1 MIIIKRWDCFES
13 RDLVRLLGIGER
25 EVRYWS
31 TLGIVKPEIAQ
42 AAGRPGIRRRYSFK
56 NVVQAGLVQ
65 MLLANHISLHTAPK
79 ILRFVG
85 LTGFFLQKPRELY
98 LVLHHGDLLQAYVSY
113 PTGRDPMKM
122 GMPGQLTDLGH
133 SPSQSLGEHL
143 DALLEDP
150 AERDSLIV
158 MAVHRVRDRL
168 ATQLGRTLSD
178 L

>member
-1 MIIIKRWDCFES
+1 MLLIKRWDCFES
-13 RDLVRLLGIGER
+13 RDVVRLLGITER
-25 EVRYWS
+25 ELRYWAV
-31 TLGIVKPEIAQ
+31 LGIVKPQIAA

-65 MLLANHISLHTAPK
+65 MLLANHISLHTAPT

-85 LTGFFLQKPRELY
+85 LAGFFMQKPSQLY
-98 LVLHHGDLLQAYVSY
+98 LVLHHGDLLQAYVRY
-113 PTGRDPMKM
+113 RAGREPMKM

-158 MAVHRVRDRL
+158 MAVHRIRDRL
-168 ATQLGRTLSD
+168 ATQLDRTLSNV
-178 L
+178 